1 MSSFTVL
8 AVLAAI
14 IALSTAQQQPPP
26 PPFLQGQPQAVVD
39 SFHQVLQKGHGM
51 TDAALDKE
59 VEAWIGTQSAQVKTK
74 YAQFKNELK
83 SHQQNAEKAHQQSI
97 AKFSPE
103 AKAADAKLSAIANN
117 PSLTAGQKNQQIEE
131 FVKGL
136 PASVRK
142 EIESAMQG

>member
-14 IALSTAQQQPPP
+14 VALSIAQQQPP

-74 YAQFKNELK
+74 YTQFKNELK
-83 SHQQNAEKAHQQSI
+83 SHQENAEKAHQQSI
-97 AKFSPE
+97 SKFSSE
-103 AKAADAKLSAIANN
+103 AKAADAKLSSIANN
-117 PSLTAGQKNQQIEE
+117 PALTAGQKNQQIED

-136 PASVRK
+136 PAGVRK